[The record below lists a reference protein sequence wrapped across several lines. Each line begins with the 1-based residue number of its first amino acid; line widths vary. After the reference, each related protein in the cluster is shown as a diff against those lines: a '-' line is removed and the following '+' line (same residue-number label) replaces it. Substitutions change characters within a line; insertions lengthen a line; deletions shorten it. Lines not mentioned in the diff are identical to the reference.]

1 MRLGDNLGIYPHCRV
16 AMFCNY
22 ANIGL
27 NISNLSDNE
36 RGGKS
41 ARDYQRKV
49 AKVGM
54 HPGVTRHL
62 SAFKLGDGLYG
73 PLYMV
78 DTPGE

>member
-1 MRLGDNLGIYPHCRV
+1 MCKYWPQL
-16 AMFCNY
+16 
-22 ANIGL
+22 
-27 NISNLSDNE
+27 SNFSDNE

-78 DTPGE
+78 DTPGEWDFYVSYSITACRETQY